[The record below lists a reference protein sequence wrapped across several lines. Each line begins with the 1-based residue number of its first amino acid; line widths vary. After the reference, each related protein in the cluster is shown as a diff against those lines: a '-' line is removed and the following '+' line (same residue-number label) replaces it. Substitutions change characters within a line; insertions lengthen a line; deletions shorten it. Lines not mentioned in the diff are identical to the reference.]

1 MRAHEQSLV
10 SASSDLSQAPPLHR
24 FSFTQ
29 FPMPFV
35 TLPPRMSVGEKGM
48 VVNMQESGMPPMEIS
63 QSTGRGF
70 SIIYRTIN
78 DVMSG
83 RVAAPVGRP
92 KELHSQEVDRILQV
106 LRVMVQEADGRWE
119 VTLAMLMKRAKVKFS
134 EGTVRAAMHKRRIWF
149 RVMRSKPKLTQHDI
163 KDRCAFGKKYCKK
176 KASWWV
182 KHLHLVIDLK
192 KFPVF
197 TNAKGRNYAAAREVR
212 GVYRG
217 PGEGLDQGYVRVGK
231 EQRCGS
237 GVKGVMVAA
246 GIGNGRVR
254 LWHPIDGNWCGAAAD
269 NLYRRPMLRTLQKSH
284 PTRKTFNVLEDNDPT
299 GLVQGRDAGEEGGG
313 HPRLRNPE
321 AQPRPQPLRLWVV
334 EGDQQED
341 ARGRAEVPRVE
352 EGVPERL
359 HSPAGPH
366 RAGPPPDLHPQAH
379 RRHGSAR
386 APVARPEGH
395 ALRGGRQVISGNNC
409 LHISP
414 PHGPSLGRDMKRAH
428 VDVLTLVCLR

>member
-1 MRAHEQSLV
+1 
-10 SASSDLSQAPPLHR
+10 
-24 FSFTQ
+24 
-29 FPMPFV
+29 
-35 TLPPRMSVGEKGM
+35 M
-48 VVNMQESGMPPMEIS
+48 VVNMHESGMSPMEIS

-70 SIIYRTIN
+70 SSIYRTIN

-106 LRVMVQEADGRWE
+106 LRVMVQEADGTWE

-149 RVMRSKPKLTQHDI
+149 RVMRSKPMLTKDVI
-163 KDRCAFGKKYCKK
+163 KDRCAFGKTYCKK

-254 LWHPIDGNWCGAAAD
+254 LWHPIDGNWCAAAAD
-269 NLYRRPMLRTLQKSH
+269 NLYRRPMLRTLLKSH

-299 GLVQGRDAGEEGGG
+299 GFRSKVGMLAKKEVGIRVFAIPKRSPDLNPCDYGLWKAINRRMRAAERKFPASKKESRKDFIARLARTARGLPQTFINKLIGDMARRVRRLHARRGMLFEEGG
-313 HPRLRNPE
+313 
-321 AQPRPQPLRLWVV
+321 
-334 EGDQQED
+334 
-341 ARGRAEVPRVE
+341 
-352 EGVPERL
+352 
-359 HSPAGPH
+359 
-366 RAGPPPDLHPQAH
+366 
-379 RRHGSAR
+379 
-386 APVARPEGH
+386 
-395 ALRGGRQVISGNNC
+395 
-409 LHISP
+409 
-414 PHGPSLGRDMKRAH
+414 K
-428 VDVLTLVCLR
+428 